1 LRQTPA
7 ALRFVSFEPLLE
19 YLGNLDLSGISWA
32 IVGGES
38 GPRARRILVDWVH
51 AILDDC
57 FDQDV
62 AFFFKQWG
70 GPRPKSAGRLLDGT
84 LYDTIP
90 ERLDDGSYFIRLP
103 TENRNLD
110 AAVRRME
117 AFLDECRPDAPTP
130 DSLAAALTGT
140 S

>member
-1 LRQTPA
+1 
-7 ALRFVSFEPLLE
+7 
-19 YLGNLDLSGISWA
+19 
-32 IVGGES
+32 
-38 GPRARRILVDWVH
+38 
-51 AILDDC
+51 
-57 FDQDV
+57 V